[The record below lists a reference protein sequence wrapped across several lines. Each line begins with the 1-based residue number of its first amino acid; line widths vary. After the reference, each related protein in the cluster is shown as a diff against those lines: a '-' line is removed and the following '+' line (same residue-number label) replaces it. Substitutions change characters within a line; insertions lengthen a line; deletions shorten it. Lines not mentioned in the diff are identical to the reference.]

1 MRLPPYTSPLARAW
15 HYLFLLLCGCV
26 FFFLVAPVLV
36 VVPLSFNADTYFTFS
51 EAMLRLDPEAFSL
64 QWYRGLLQ
72 DPNRPDSETSAWLI
86 AAKNSLIIAV
96 SATALATVLGTLAAV
111 GLTRRHMPLRGP
123 IMALLISPMIVPI
136 IIIGA
141 GMFLFYSDIGLS
153 FTMPGLVLAHA
164 ALGTPFVVITVTAT
178 LAGFDENLIRASFSL
193 GARPLRTFRSVIL
206 PLCWPG
212 VVSGALFAFITSF
225 DEVVV
230 VIFLAGPE
238 QPTIPRL
245 IWGGIRQEIT
255 LSILAVAT
263 ILIAIS
269 TLLMLT
275 VELLRRRSE
284 RLRGVATAE

>member
-111 GLTRRHMPLRGP
+111 GLTRRPCHFV
-123 IMALLISPMIVPI
+123 ALSWR
-136 IIIGA
+136 
-141 GMFLFYSDIGLS
+141 YS
-153 FTMPGLVLAHA
+153 FH
-164 ALGTPFVVITVTAT
+164 
-178 LAGFDENLIRASFSL
+178 R
-193 GARPLRTFRSVIL
+193 
-206 PLCWPG
+206 
-212 VVSGALFAFITSF
+212 
-225 DEVVV
+225 
-230 VIFLAGPE
+230 
-238 QPTIPRL
+238 
-245 IWGGIRQEIT
+245 
-255 LSILAVAT
+255 
-263 ILIAIS
+263 
-269 TLLMLT
+269 
-275 VELLRRRSE
+275 
-284 RLRGVATAE
+284 